1 MNVRTKKR
9 PRKEIE
15 LGVGKIEYGWLAERS
30 NAMGFNRVKRVGGSN
45 RPESFEELY
54 LRGRFGRQNAVQIKK
69 FLNIAKNKEAGRADK
84 PRGRDS

>member
-1 MNVRTKKR
+1 MNARTKKR

-15 LGVGKIEYGWLAERS
+15 LGVGKIEYGWLAES
-30 NAMGFNRVKRVGGSN
+30 NKAMGFSGVKRVGGGN

-69 FLNIAKNKEAGRADK
+69 FLNIAKNNEVGRRDK